1 MAKYLDPKVDFLFK
15 KIFGENKELLI
26 SFLNS
31 FLPLEDEREVI
42 EIEYLSPELVPVT
55 PLGKNSIVDVRC
67 IDNHGRAFIVE
78 MQSEWT
84 NIFRKRLI
92 VNGSKAIIKQLDK
105 KSVEDEAKRFQD
117 LQTVYVLAAVNSAFS
132 DGNDWYHILKI
143 MNPKN
148 HDVVLD
154 GLEFI
159 LLELPKFTSETW
171 SLAQKKLA
179 VLWLRFLKEIDGY
192 YNELPEEFTSN
203 ELIFSAIQKCEEA
216 ALTSEEREAYERSKE
231 QVMWDRSIKGLED
244 AVVEKDK
251 IIADNAKIIAD
262 NAKTIADKDQA
273 LADKDQALADN
284 AKTIADQAK
293 ELAEL
298 RKVLTNNQH

>member
-1 MAKYLDPKVDFLFK
+1 MIKYFFMAKYLDPKVDFLFK
-15 KIFGENKELLI
+15 KIFGENKDLLI

-31 FLPLEDEREVI
+31 FLPLEDEREVV
-42 EIEYLSPELVPVT
+42 EIEYLTPELVPVT
-55 PLGKNSIVDVRC
+55 PLGKLSIVDVRC

-92 VNGSKAIIKQLDK
+92 VNGSKAIIRQLDK
-105 KSVEDEAKRFQD
+105 KLVKDEAKRFQD
-117 LQTVYVLAAVNSAFS
+117 MQTVYVLAVVNSKFS
-132 DGNDWYHILKI
+132 DGEDWYHLLKI

-148 HDVVLD
+148 PAVVLA

-159 LLELPKFTSETW
+159 LLELPKFIPETW
-171 SLAQKKLA
+171 SLAEKKLA

-192 YNELPEEFTSN
+192 HKELPKEFVDN
-203 ELIFSAIQKCEEA
+203 ELISSAISKCEEA
-216 ALTSEEREAYERSKE
+216 ALTPEERDAYDHAAE
-231 QVMWDRSIKGLED
+231 QAMLDRSVKWLED

-251 IIADNAKIIAD
+251 IIADKD
-262 NAKTIADKDQA
+262 QTIADKDQ
-273 LADKDQALADN
+273 
-284 AKTIADQAK
+284 TIADQAK

-298 RKVLTNNQH
+298 RKILSNS

>member
-15 KIFGENKELLI
+15 KIFGENKEILI

-31 FLPLEDEREVI
+31 FLPLENEQEVV
-42 EIEYLSPELVPVT
+42 EIEYLLPELVPVT

-67 IDNHGRAFIVE
+67 IDNHGRSFIVE

-105 KSVEDEAKRFQD
+105 KSVEDQAKRFQD
-117 LQTVYVLAAVNSAFS
+117 LQPVYVLAAVNSTFS
-132 DGNDWYHILKI
+132 DGNDWYHTLKI
-143 MNPKN
+143 INPRN
-148 HDVVLD
+148 HSVVLD

-159 LLELPKFTSETW
+159 LLELPKFTPETW
-171 SLAQKKLA
+171 SLAHKKIA
-179 VLWLRFLKEIDGY
+179 ILWLRFLKEIDGY
-192 YNELPEEFTSN
+192 YNELPEELTSN
-203 ELIFSAIQKCEEA
+203 KLIFSAIQKCEEA
-216 ALTSEEREAYERSKE
+216 ALTPEEREAYERSKE

-251 IIADNAKIIAD
+251 IIAN
-262 NAKTIADKDQA
+262 QA
-273 LADKDQALADN
+273 N
-284 AKTIADQAK
+284 

-298 RKVLTNNQH
+298 RKILSNNPHLTQPTS